1 MSPYSRNYNIM
12 RPPAFLSDAL
22 RQWLHRHK
30 IATLAELKQAL
41 GTEVAVTV
49 FRKLKELDYLTSYSH
64 RGRYYTLRNIAR
76 FDTEGLWSHDSVW
89 FSRHGTLLATA
100 QHFVNHAPQ
109 GYFAE
114 ELASVLHVE
123 VHDALRQ
130 LVLRR
135 EIARQGLS
143 GLYLYSSTDPSTR
156 QRQLLSRRTSQAVP
170 TLTDASRLQVAPEQL
185 QAAIILF
192 YSLLDEQQRRLYAGL
207 ESLKLGHGGDHQ
219 LAEFLGLDPHTI
231 ARGRQQLLEQGVEF
245 DRVRKAGG
253 GRKPLEKKRHN

>member
-1 MSPYSRNYNIM
+1 M
-12 RPPAFLSDAL
+12 RSPAFLSDAL
-22 RQWLHRHK
+22 RQRLQRHK
-30 IATLAELKQAL
+30 LATLAELKQAL
-41 GTEVAVTV
+41 GTDVAVTV

-64 RGRYYTLRNIAR
+64 RGRYYTLRDIAR

-114 ELASVLHVE
+114 ELASALHVE

-135 EIARQGLS
+135 QIARQGLS
-143 GLYLYSSTDPSTR
+143 GLYLYTAADPSTR
-156 QRQLLSRRTSQAVP
+156 QRQLYSRRSRQAVP

-219 LAEFLGLDPHTI
+219 LAEFLGLNPHTI

-253 GRKPLEKKRHN
+253 GRKPLEKKRHS

>member
-1 MSPYSRNYNIM
+1 M
-12 RPPAFLSDAL
+12 RPKAFLSDAL
-22 RQWLHRHK
+22 RQRLQRHK
-30 IATLAELKQAL
+30 LATLAELKQAL
-41 GTEVAVTV
+41 GTDVAVTV

-64 RGRYYTLRNIAR
+64 RGRYYTLRDIAR

-114 ELASVLHVE
+114 ELASALHVE

-135 EIARQGLS
+135 QIARQGLS
-143 GLYLYSSTDPSTR
+143 GLYLYTAADPSTR
-156 QRQLLSRRTSQAVP
+156 QRQLYSRRSRQAVP

-219 LAEFLGLDPHTI
+219 LAEFLGLNPHTI

-253 GRKPLEKKRHN
+253 GRKPLEKKRHS

>member
-1 MSPYSRNYNIM
+1 M
-12 RPPAFLSDAL
+12 RPPAFLPDAL
-22 RQWLHRHK
+22 RQRLQRHK

-41 GTEVAVTV
+41 GTEVALTV
-49 FRKLKELDYLTSYSH
+49 LRKLKELDYLTSYSH
-64 RGRYYTLRNIAR
+64 RGGYYTVRDIAR
-76 FDTEGLWSHDSVW
+76 FDSEGLWSHEGVW

-100 QHFVNHAPQ
+100 QHLVNYAAQ

-114 ELASVLHVE
+114 ELASALHVQ

-135 EIARQGLS
+135 QITRQSLS
-143 GLYLYSSTDPSTR
+143 GLYLYTCTDASTR
-156 QRQLLSRRTSQAVP
+156 QRQLLSRRTRQAVP
-170 TLTDASRLQVAPEQL
+170 TLTDASRLQVAPEEL

-219 LAEFLGLDPHTI
+219 LAQLLGLNPHTI
-231 ARGRQQLLEQGVEF
+231 ARGRQQLLEHGVEF
-245 DRVRKAGG
+245 ERVRKSGG
-253 GRKPLEKKRHN
+253 GRKRLEKKRRN